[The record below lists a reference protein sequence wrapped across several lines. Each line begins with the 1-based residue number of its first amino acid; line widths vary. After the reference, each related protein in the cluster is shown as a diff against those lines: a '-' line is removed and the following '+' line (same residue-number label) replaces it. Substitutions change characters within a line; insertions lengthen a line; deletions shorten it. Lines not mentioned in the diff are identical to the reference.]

1 MAKHRI
7 DIRGTI
13 IPNDYKRVYDWYGFD
28 STCPRDVSTVLDRM
42 MDGDEV
48 YVYIN
53 SPGGHIEP
61 GSEIYT
67 LLRQKSLTN
76 PVNIC
81 ITGSAHSAAS
91 IIACAGYCTMSP
103 TALMMVHCVS
113 SYAWGNHT
121 DMEHM
126 AEVLGTADKALCTAY
141 MAKAGMTEK
150 EALDMMEHETWLT
163 AEQAKERG
171 LVDEIIFE
179 DKAEPLQMV
188 AAYGSFGILT
198 QEQIERAE
206 AMMGNPEKPAPA
218 DNAIE
223 LLQTKLNLMK
233 RIPARRM
240 EPCR

>member
-42 MDGDEV
+42 IDADEV

-113 SYAWGNHT
+113 SGVYGNHT

-126 AEVLGTADKALCTAY
+126 AEVLGTADRALCTAY

-163 AEQAKERG
+163 AEQAKARG

-179 DKAEPLQMV
+179 DKTEPLQMV

-206 AMMGNPEKPAPA
+206 EMMGTPEKPAPA